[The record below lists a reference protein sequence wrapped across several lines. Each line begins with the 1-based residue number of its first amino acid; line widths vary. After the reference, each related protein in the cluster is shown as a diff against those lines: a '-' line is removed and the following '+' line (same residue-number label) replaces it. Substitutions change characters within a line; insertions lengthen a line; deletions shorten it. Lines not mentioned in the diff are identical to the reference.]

1 METFA
6 TGLKWIKTC
15 DEAGCQV
22 EFRTETDDFVVVFY
36 RNLRQ
41 SWGESSGFGA
51 DDANNGANDA
61 NHDANREAD
70 TLMKKILDAIK
81 RNPKISQN
89 NLATELKTLRR
100 TIWSYDSFLSYAIF
114 PAIRDIPER
123 KKTATNAYN
132 ILFQKTLNNCI

>member
-1 METFA
+1 M
-6 TGLKWIKTC
+6 
-15 DEAGCQV
+15 

-41 SWGESSGFGA
+41 SWGESSGF
-51 DDANNGANDA
+51 GANDA

-81 RNPKISQN
+81 RNPKITQN